1 MTDSERESLF
11 AISMKQQV
19 HTQIQ
24 TKRKEIT
31 EIPNSDY
38 YLGHISA
45 IWKSGNNNWIE
56 PMTLRGDWGAL
67 GHNSQLL
74 ILQDCHDM

>member
-45 IWKSGNNNWIE
+45 IWKSGNNN
-56 PMTLRGDWGAL
+56 
-67 GHNSQLL
+67 
-74 ILQDCHDM
+74 